1 MKIKTLIACLGAF
14 ITLISGV
21 GFNTLNN
28 QKEVN
33 QNENIIIADVVDSE
47 NNNDLN
53 ENLVIDLEEQ
63 NRIAI
68 MRIEEEILHKKYY
81 SKVEDVK
88 LGNDI
93 KSSIFSVSNFPSCSN
108 FFM

>member
-33 QNENIIIADVVDSE
+33 QNEKRKNSMSLQKYHLWHD
-47 NNNDLN
+47 
-53 ENLVIDLEEQ
+53 
-63 NRIAI
+63 R
-68 MRIEEEILHKKYY
+68 RCHKKW
-81 SKVEDVK
+81 
-88 LGNDI
+88 G
-93 KSSIFSVSNFPSCSN
+93 
-108 FFM
+108 

>member
-33 QNENIIIADVVDSE
+33 QNENIIIDSALDISD
-47 NNNDLN
+47 NKVIIDSYK
-53 ENLVIDLEEQ
+53 LVEGE
-63 NRIAI
+63 
-68 MRIEEEILHKKYY
+68 
-81 SKVEDVK
+81 
-88 LGNDI
+88 NDI
-93 KSSIFSVSNFPSCSN
+93 NFLNNIGKIDEFKNIVDFSNGESKR
-108 FFM
+108 